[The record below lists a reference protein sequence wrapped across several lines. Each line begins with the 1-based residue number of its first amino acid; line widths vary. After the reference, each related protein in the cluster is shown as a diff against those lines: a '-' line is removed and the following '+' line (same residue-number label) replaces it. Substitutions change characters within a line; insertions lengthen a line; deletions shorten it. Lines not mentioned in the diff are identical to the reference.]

1 MKTNDVDLIHRILD
15 GDEDAFTTLV
25 EKYQKWVH
33 TLVWR
38 KVGDF
43 HIAEEITQD
52 VFLKV
57 YKKLATLKHPDR
69 FPGWLYVIA
78 TRHSLAWL
86 RKKRLLTKSLDAMP
100 KAELEDLCYTQYQ
113 TAHSEAS
120 EVEHQREVIKRLL
133 QRLPE
138 SERTVVSLYYLAE
151 MTGEEISRFLGVSPS
166 TIRSRLRRARKRLET
181 QEHLLHDV
189 SDIFQLSP
197 TLTENIIREVAPIK
211 PTTSSVS
218 KPWVPW
224 GFSIAS
230 TFFIILI
237 MGIGFRA
244 LFRFQQPYDWDATS
258 EMTVQLIDVPTVLPL
273 KLKPDVRTQFGRAD
287 ILGKNSGSG
296 SQVKPLLIAPGQTNE
311 ADVPVAEPQ
320 WIQTKG
326 PRGVSSAG
334 LFLASDHTLYAIAK
348 TGLYRLTEQADAW
361 TFVSASGPNREF
373 SSVMAEH
380 GSTLYLLTSDE
391 LLASTDRGK
400 IWTALGVRPKGR
412 AVALIITDGPQ
423 KRGSQ
428 HADITMYLVHR
439 TGVFRSQD
447 AGQRWESIG
456 DVLWSND
463 TPDVGSSDSRIWDA
477 LAIDNTLFV
486 GTTRGL
492 FRFTDSWKKL
502 PVPTVHGVQSLGIGE
517 GRLYI
522 GTITNLEHSPLAE
535 VYYSTDLGD
544 SWTDITP
551 IRVNSAKRI
560 VAFEVVPVEKTL
572 MLVGFGGVLLSYDG
586 GETWTD
592 PGNDKNA
599 FGPFPALALDE
610 NNFYR
615 TYHGGITRSTDGGIT
630 WHPFMTGLVSSEI
643 RNLVAVENTLYASTY
658 TDIVK
663 SKDGGE
669 SWESV
674 DLDIS
679 GDISLKGANAKI
691 ATANDVFYVSNSE
704 LDDMTLFH
712 LSEGNHVLL
721 PVEGVPDFEED
732 TLYTEWQK
740 KRREPRAYN
749 IDVDKVR
756 EQWRADDRN
765 IAEEWATNGTF
776 TFTDEAVFMEYRHK
790 LYRWRRGETEWYN
803 TGLKDIGYFF
813 LPDKSAKGL
822 TLAVSGHTVY
832 AGKRDGYLFRSLD
845 NGDTWNDVTESLP
858 FSFKYFEDILFAG
871 STVYVS
877 TDTGVMTSP
886 DGESW
891 SALTDASGNRIVMD
905 RIAVNW
911 TMVYGVCNRG
921 VYQVDTQTNMWKR
934 ISPEVP
940 YTVTSFAVDGNMFYI
955 GTKHN
960 GVLRFQQEDL

>member
-15 GDEDAFTTLV
+15 GDEGAFTALV

-78 TRHSLAWL
+78 TRHCLAWL
-86 RKKRLLTKSLDAMP
+86 RKKRLSTKSLDAMS
-100 KAELEDLCYTQYQ
+100 KAELEDICYTQYQ

-120 EVEHQREVIKRLL
+120 EVEHQREIIKRLL

-151 MTGEEISRFLGVSPS
+151 MTGEEISSFLGVSPS

-181 QEHLLHDV
+181 QEHLLHDA
-189 SDIFQLSP
+189 SEIFQLSP
-197 TLTENIIREVAPIK
+197 TLTENIMREVARIK
-211 PTTSSVS
+211 PSTSSVS
-218 KPWVPW
+218 KPWIPW
-224 GFSIAS
+224 GFSLAS
-230 TFFIILI
+230 TFLIILI
-237 MGIGFRA
+237 MGVGFRA
-244 LFRFQQPYDWDATS
+244 LSRFQQHYDWDATS
-258 EMTVQLIDVPTVLPL
+258 EMTVQLIEAPTVLPL
-273 KLKPDVRTQFGRAD
+273 KLKPDARTQFGRAD
-287 ILGKNSGSG
+287 VLGKNRGSG
-296 SQVKPLLIAPGQTNE
+296 FQAKPLLNIVGQADEVDAP
-311 ADVPVAEPQ
+311 VSEPQ

-326 PRGVSSAG
+326 PGGVSSAG
-334 LFLASDHTLYAIAK
+334 LFRASDQTLYAIAK
-348 TGLYRLTEQADAW
+348 PGLYRLTEQADAW

-373 SSVMAEH
+373 APVMAEH
-380 GSTLYLLTSDE
+380 GNTLYLLTSDE
-391 LLASTDRGK
+391 LLASSDKGK
-400 IWTALGVRPKGR
+400 IWTVLGTRPEGR
-412 AVALIITDGPQ
+412 AVALIITDGLQ
-423 KRGSQ
+423 QRSSQ
-428 HADITMYLVHR
+428 HTDITVYLVLK
-439 TGVFRSQD
+439 TEVFRSQD
-447 AGQRWESIG
+447 AGQRWEPIG
-456 DVLWSND
+456 EVLWSD
-463 TPDVGSSDSRIWDA
+463 SAPDVGSPDFRIWDA

-492 FRFTDSWKKL
+492 FRFTDDWEKM
-502 PVPTVHGVQSLGIGE
+502 PVPTLHGVQSLSIEE

-522 GTITNLEHSPLAE
+522 GTITNLEDSPLAE

-551 IRVNSAKRI
+551 THVNSTKRI
-560 VAFEVVPVEKTL
+560 VAFEVVPVGNTL

-592 PGNDKNA
+592 LEKDPHA

-615 TYHGGITRSTDGGIT
+615 SYHGGITRSTDGGIT

-643 RNLVAVENTLYASTY
+643 RNLVAVENALYASTY
-658 TDIVK
+658 TEIVR
-663 SKDGGE
+663 SKDHGE

-674 DLDIS
+674 GLWTD
-679 GDISLKGANAKI
+679 GDVSLKGAHTKI
-691 ATANDVFYVSNSE
+691 ATANDVFYISNSNF
-704 LDDMTLFH
+704 DDVTLFH
-712 LSEGNHVLL
+712 LNGDDHVFL

-740 KRREPRAYN
+740 KRREPKESN

-756 EQWRADDRN
+756 EQWRADDHN

-776 TFTDEAVFMEYRHK
+776 TFADETVFMEYRHK
-790 LYRWRRGETEWYN
+790 LYRWRHGESEWYD
-803 TGLKDIGYFF
+803 TGLEDIGYFL
-813 LPDKSAKGL
+813 LPDESAKGL
-822 TLAVSGHTVY
+822 TLAVSGNTVY
-832 AGKRDGYLFRSLD
+832 TGKRDGCLFQSLD
-845 NGDTWNDVTESLP
+845 NGENWYDVTETLA
-858 FSFKYFEDILFAG
+858 FSFEYFKEILFAG
-871 STVYVS
+871 ATVYVS
-877 TDTGVMTSP
+877 TDTGVMTSH

-905 RIAVNW
+905 RIAVNG
-911 TMVYGVCNRG
+911 TTVYGVCNSG
-921 VYQVDTQTNMWKR
+921 VYQVDTQTNMWKQ

-940 YTVTSFAVDGNMFYI
+940 YTVTSFTVNDNMFYI

-960 GVLRFQQEDL
+960 GVLRFQRTG